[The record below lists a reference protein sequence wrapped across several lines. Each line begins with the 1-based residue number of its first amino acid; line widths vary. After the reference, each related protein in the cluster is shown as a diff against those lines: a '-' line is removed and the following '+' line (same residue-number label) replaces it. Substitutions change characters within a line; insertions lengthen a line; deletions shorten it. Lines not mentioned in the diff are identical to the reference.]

1 MSFFHFNAA
10 AAMLIFLIILGYFS
24 HNSSIII
31 SAAVLLVMQQT
42 PLERHIPW
50 LEKYGLNIGI
60 IILTIGVLS
69 PLVSGKIKL
78 EGIGALLLNWK
89 MILAVVVGIFVAWL
103 GGRGV
108 NLMSAHPSIITGLLI
123 GTIAGVAFFKGV
135 PVGPLIAAGML
146 SLILNKLL

>member
-10 AAMLIFLIILGYFS
+10 AIMLVFLIILGYFS
-24 HNSSIII
+24 HNNSIIL
-31 SAAVLLVMQQT
+31 SAVILLIMQQT
-42 PLERHIPW
+42 PLERYLPW
-50 LEKYGLNIGI
+50 AERYGLHIGI
-60 IILTIGVLS
+60 TILTIGVLS

-78 EGIGALLLNWK
+78 ENLTGMLLNWQ

-108 NLMSAHPSIITGLLI
+108 TLITSQPSITAGLLV

-146 SLILNKLL
+146 SLILSKL